1 MLSLGRPWVTEAEI
15 PNRQLEGCAGCSGE
29 RPELEAELCIEGTV
43 EAMAVVKSRGGLWK
57 GRGRE
62 AE

>member
-1 MLSLGRPWVTEAEI
+1 MLSLGCLWLIEAEM
-15 PNRQLEGCAGCSGE
+15 PNRQLGGRAGGSGE

-43 EAMAVVKSRGGLWK
+43 EAMAVVKSQGGLWK